1 MASAELE
8 TVIQLLRDH
17 PPFPGDDIESMRA
30 SMDALTSA
38 TPLPEDVKLEA
49 VEAGGVPAE
58 WTAAP
63 GADSGRVVVY
73 FHGGGYTIGSI
84 QSHRPL
90 VARLARATGARVLS
104 VAYRLAPEHPYPA
117 AVEDAVAAYRH
128 VVANGVPPSRVA
140 IAGDSAGG
148 GLTAACLVALRDAG
162 DPLPAAG
169 VCLSPWLDLSLSG
182 GSWQT
187 KADLDPLLQRAAI
200 EMMADAYLAGADPTS
215 ATASPLFADLSGL
228 PPVLVQVGTRETLLD
243 DATGFAERARA
254 AGVDVE
260 LDVWEDMI
268 HVWHAFAD
276 LLPEARDAIDRVA
289 AYLAAR
295 LD

>member
-1 MASAELE
+1 MASAELQ
-8 TVIQLLRDH
+8 TVIQLLRNS
-17 PPFPGDDIESMRA
+17 FPAEGDDILSMRA
-30 SMDALTSA
+30 SMEAVMGAIPAPDGV
-38 TPLPEDVKLEA
+38 ELEA
-49 VEAGGVPAE
+49 VDAGGVPAE
-58 WTAAP
+58 WTTPA
-63 GADSGRVVVY
+63 GSESGRVIVY
-73 FHGGGYTIGSI
+73 LHGGGYALGSI
-84 QSHRPL
+84 RTHRPL
-90 VARLARATGARVLS
+90 AARLASAAGAKVLS
-104 VAYRLAPEHPYPA
+104 VAYRLAPEHPHPA

-128 VVANGVPPSRVA
+128 VVASGVAPSRIA

-148 GLTAACLVALRDAG
+148 GLTLACLVALRDAG

-169 VCLSPWLDLSLSG
+169 VCISPWLDLTCSG
-182 GSWQT
+182 ESWQT
-187 KADLDPLLQRAAI
+187 KADVDPLLQGPQI
-200 EMMADAYLAGADPTS
+200 QMMADAYLAGADPTT

-228 PPVLVQVGTRETLLD
+228 PPVLVQVGTCERLLD
-243 DATGFAERARA
+243 DSTRFAERARA

-276 LLPEARDAIDRVA
+276 LLPEGREAIDRVA

>member
-200 EMMADAYLAGADPTS
+200 KMMADAYLAGADPTS